1 MYGPGSYHSSQDM
14 LLKVPT
20 IHKTVTEQKLIT
32 AWSREL
38 TFFCL
43 EFKDHEGNKKCLST
57 VIHWTSLKLWK
68 DITEEMMTDIYADMA
83 NKSKEMSDMK
93 NGVFNICVV
102 HLIIFSNFWF
112 ISHFKFHKK
121 WTGNTGDYRIIP
133 KNMAQIK

>member
-1 MYGPGSYHSSQDM
+1 MYGLDSYHSSQDM
-14 LLKVPT
+14 FLNVPT

-68 DITEEMMTDIYADMA
+68 DITEDMMTDIYADMA
-83 NKSKEMSDMK
+83 NKSKENVRHEK
-93 NGVFNICVV
+93 FQ
-102 HLIIFSNFWF
+102 HLRRPFDNFF
-112 ISHFKFHKK
+112 FKFLV
-121 WTGNTGDYRIIP
+121 YFSF
-133 KNMAQIK
+133 